1 MTHEYIYDGLN
12 RLTEVFTSSD
22 KVHSQRQA
30 HYRYYDYGP
39 LARTELGQY
48 KVQGMDFTYTIN
60 GWLKGMN
67 SSLLNN
73 SYDMAEQHG
82 CPFTTSIP
90 QKRKNCIKK

>member
-1 MTHEYIYDGLN
+1 
-12 RLTEVFTSSD
+12 
-22 KVHSQRQA
+22 
-30 HYRYYDYGP
+30 
-39 LARTELGQY
+39 
-48 KVQGMDFTYTIN
+48 
-60 GWLKGMN
+60 MN